1 MRIPTLTSIPDYSKK
16 SVGRP
21 RTDYS
26 TALYEIKKKV
36 GRPKKAEA
44 EPATEKKKRGRPK
57 TKPAPDPSIPKRPVG
72 RPKKIKNE
80 VPKPKPVEKP
90 APKSM
95 PKPPVKSVPKPTPK
109 INKAD
114 FIAFLEDETDYVAP
128 VNYKNIAKA
137 SGDFLKEI
145 GEDDEI
151 FYKIMPEMKPVNVN
165 VNVNP
170 PPVAGGKQ
178 KMMTPK
184 IVPKTERVATFVK
197 KLEELPEDKK
207 KKAIQTMK
215 LVRMSTME
223 IINLIHKINPIAGT
237 AGLNK
242 QQLIEKYLK
251 LLKIY

>member
-1 MRIPTLTSIPDYSKK
+1 MRIPNIPSSIVDYSKK
-16 SVGRP
+16 AVGRP

-36 GRPKKAEA
+36 GRPKKAET

-72 RPKKIKNE
+72 RPKKMKNE
-80 VPKPKPVEKP
+80 VPKTKPMPKPE
-90 APKSM
+90 PKSI
-95 PKPPVKSVPKPTPK
+95 PRPPVKSVPKPTPK

-114 FIAFLEDETDYVAP
+114 FIAFLDDETDYVAP
-128 VNYKNIAKA
+128 VNYKNVAKA
-137 SGDFLKEI
+137 SADFLKEI

-165 VNVNP
+165 P

-178 KMMTPK
+178 KMMAPK
-184 IVPKTERVATFVK
+184 MVPKTERVATFVK

-223 IINLIHKINPIAGT
+223 IITLIHKINPIAGT